1 MLVVCGRRPTRR
13 LFRLTGLALTSSP
26 DSYVSSSR
34 AAHTEASSRCGPAL
48 TRWLLGLGIMATLAL
63 VGYEVLMVIIRS
75 ASGTGNREGDGRR
88 QISDLRA
95 VEALNLRGNKRS
107 D

>member
-1 MLVVCGRRPTRR
+1 MVCGRRPTRR

-48 TRWLLGLGIMATLAL
+48 TRWLLGLGITATVAL